1 MVIYQHPLAYLLGLE
16 GAALMRA
23 FNGEYD
29 REFTF
34 ARIAEIRALLDAAAR
49 IGDGVETPLV
59 STIEGYAAWAA
70 DYDQPGNRLIDLEQ
84 PVVRR
89 LLDDLPPGTALDA
102 ACGTGRH
109 AAYLASLGHVVIGVD
124 SSAEMLA
131 VAKGNVHGGEFRAGD
146 LHRLPVPDEHVELVV
161 CSLALTHVRDLR
173 PVFAEFVRVLRP
185 GGHVVTSDSRSDWPV
200 VKALPGG
207 RFGYL
212 PHRNHRVSDYLAAAL
227 PLGLQVR
234 ACEEPRLPYPA
245 VSEDATPPAAVE
257 HPSDIW
263 SLQRWC
269 PAATNAAAKD
279 TAVAIVWDFQLSA
292 GT

>member
-1 MVIYQHPLAYLLGLE
+1 MIYQHPLAYLLGLE
-16 GAALMRA
+16 GLALLRA

-29 REFTF
+29 REFTM
-34 ARIAEIRALLDAAAR
+34 ARIAEIRTLLDSAEI
-49 IGDGVETPLV
+49 IGDGAETPPV
-59 STIEGYAAWAA
+59 STLEGYAAWAA

-89 LLDDLPPGTALDA
+89 LLDGLPRGTALDA

-109 AAYLASLGHVVIGVD
+109 GAYLASLGHVVIGVD

-131 VAKGNVHGGEFRAGD
+131 VARASVPQGVFLVGD
-146 LHRLPVPDEHVELVV
+146 LLRLPVPDEHVDLVV
-161 CSLALTHVRDLR
+161 CSLALTHVHDLR

-185 GGHVVTSDSRSDWPV
+185 GGHVVISDSRNDWPV
-200 VKALPGG
+200 VKKLPDG

-212 PHRNHRVSDYLAAAL
+212 PHRNHLVSDYLAAAL

-234 ACEEPRLPYPA
+234 ACEEPRLPYPT
-245 VSEDATPPAAVE
+245 VSPDATPPAAVE

-263 SLQRWC
+263 SLQCWC
-269 PAATNAAAKD
+269 PAAANAAAKD
-279 TAVAIVWDFQLSA
+279 TPIAIVWHFQLSA
-292 GT
+292 AT